1 MKFQSKA
8 SRLKTNKELMFKFKF
23 ECREKK
29 KKTKT
34 VSQLKDN
41 QQSGR
46 KNSCCLGESQPFC
59 FALNLKIAEIKIR
72 KT

>member
-8 SRLKTNKELMFKFKF
+8 SRLETNKELMFKFKF
-23 ECREKK
+23 KCRGKK
-29 KKTKT
+29 NK

-46 KNSCCLGESQPFC
+46 KNCCLGESQPFC
-59 FALNLKIAEIKIR
+59 SVLNLKIAEIKIW